1 MQLRTIVS
9 VGLGT
14 LLLPAAV
21 QAQGDRLVRGTVLNA
36 EDGAALDGAMV
47 RTLEAARSRGAYGKA
62 TLPSSPPLTVLTVFT
77 VPQGPFT
84 PAGISRLAQ
93 TACTCYTSPRVTGK
107 CARVVTELG
116 GPGVAGSFFYA
127 RWLSHLTQTRPA
139 RREAVPH
146 HQ

>member
-14 LLLPAAV
+14 LLLPAGV

-62 TLPSSPPLTVLTVFT
+62 TLPSSPPLTVLTVLT
-77 VPQGPFT
+77 VPEGF
-84 PAGISRLAQ
+84 
-93 TACTCYTSPRVTGK
+93 SPRRRLTP
-107 CARVVTELG
+107 CANSL
-116 GPGVAGSFFYA
+116 
-127 RWLSHLTQTRPA
+127 HLL
-139 RREAVPH
+139 H
-146 HQ
+146 